1 MFLWGIKN
9 HQRQE
14 EQRQYINTLST
25 DPIFGIV
32 FAIYKVTNSRA
43 SRGHASLKVQDQTPM
58 GPKRVL
64 IVERS
69 KATREYLGRLVTMNG
84 FHAHAVKRQSEFLT
98 ALSREN
104 PDVVLLGSSIPMEQ
118 ISAFDEALERE
129 KKVLPIL
136 FVRNGK
142 KASGEREILHKARIS
157 SLPGNFHP
165 NDLKVAIEKLIQES
179 QDPNA
184 KALDSI
190 IVGKTPAMIKLKRQI
205 LDLAES
211 DLTVLVSGDSGTGKE
226 LVARA
231 IHRFSP
237 RADRPFVKVNSA
249 ALPTNLFE
257 SELFGFERGAFT
269 GACKTKP
276 GKFQLAH
283 SGTILLDEICEIP
296 LPMQG
301 KLLQVL
307 EDNEFSPLG
316 STTNTRIDAR
326 VLAATN
332 ANLTEMVS
340 RGQFRLDLYY
350 RVNVVSVHIPPLR
363 DRREDIDLLSDH
375 FLTKYAA
382 PNGKAHIYLSDRILE
397 QFHQYSWPGNVR
409 ELENV
414 IQAIATLG
422 NEESFYEK
430 ITKHGVAGVYRDK
443 KSPTKTADA
452 LTDSASRLLR
462 RYTLKELTNKIARQ
476 AETDTIVDVLSHT
489 EWNRTL
495 LSKMKAYKISPKE
508 HQLSEFHRQRESN
521 K

>member
-1 MFLWGIKN
+1 MCSGAL
-9 HQRQE
+9 QE
-14 EQRQYINTLST
+14 
-25 DPIFGIV
+25 
-32 FAIYKVTNSRA
+32 
-43 SRGHASLKVQDQTPM
+43 HASLNVQDQTPM
-58 GPKRVL
+58 EPKRVL

-84 FHAHAVKRQSEFLT
+84 FNAHAVKRQAEFLT
-98 ALSREN
+98 ALSRED
-104 PDVVLLGSSIPMEQ
+104 PDLVLLGSSIPMEQ
-118 ISAFDEALERE
+118 ISAFDETLERE
-129 KKVLPIL
+129 KKALPIL

-142 KASGEREILHKARIS
+142 KASGETKILHKAHVS

-179 QDPNA
+179 QGPNV

-190 IVGKTPAMIKLKRQI
+190 IVGKTRAMVKLKRQI

-211 DLTVLVSGDSGTGKE
+211 DLTVLICGESGTGKE

-363 DRREDIDLLSDH
+363 DRREDIDLLCDH

-382 PNGKAHIYLSDRILE
+382 PNGKAHTYLSDRLLK

-409 ELENV
+409 ELESV

-430 ITKHGVAGVYRDK
+430 IGNYGLSGVSRYGK
-443 KSPTKTADA
+443 GPTTTADA
-452 LTDSASRLLR
+452 LTGSASDLLT
-462 RYTLKELTNKIARQ
+462 RYTLKDLSRKAARQ
-476 AETDTIVDVLSHT
+476 AETHTILDVLSHT
-489 EWNRTL
+489 DWNRKRAAALLKTSYRTL
-495 LSKMKAYKISPKE
+495 LSKIKEYEIEQQGAPIAEAVDQSCWRAGSAYP
-508 HQLSEFHRQRESN
+508 LSADYLQSA
-521 K
+521 

>member
-1 MFLWGIKN
+1 
-9 HQRQE
+9 
-14 EQRQYINTLST
+14 
-25 DPIFGIV
+25 
-32 FAIYKVTNSRA
+32 
-43 SRGHASLKVQDQTPM
+43 
-58 GPKRVL
+58 
-64 IVERS
+64 
-69 KATREYLGRLVTMNG
+69 
-84 FHAHAVKRQSEFLT
+84 
-98 ALSREN
+98 
-104 PDVVLLGSSIPMEQ
+104 
-118 ISAFDEALERE
+118 
-129 KKVLPIL
+129 
-136 FVRNGK
+136 
-142 KASGEREILHKARIS
+142 
-157 SLPGNFHP
+157 
-165 NDLKVAIEKLIQES
+165 
-179 QDPNA
+179 
-184 KALDSI
+184 
-190 IVGKTPAMIKLKRQI
+190 
-205 LDLAES
+205 
-211 DLTVLVSGDSGTGKE
+211 LTVLICGESGTGKE

-231 IHRFSP
+231 MHRFSG

-332 ANLTEMVS
+332 ANLTELVS

-363 DRREDIDLLSDH
+363 DRREDIDLLCDH

-382 PNGKAHIYLSDRILE
+382 RNGKAYTGLTDRIRN
-397 QFHQYSWPGNVR
+397 QFYQYSWPGNVR

-430 ITKHGVAGVYRDK
+430 IGNYGLSGVSRYGKGPA
-443 KSPTKTADA
+443 TTADA
-452 LTDSASRLLR
+452 VTGSASDLLT
-462 RYTLKELTNKIARQ
+462 RYTLKDLSRKAARQ
-476 AETDTIVDVLSHT
+476 AETHTILDVLSHT
-489 EWNRTL
+489 DWNRKRAAALLKTSYRTL
-495 LSKMKAYKISPKE
+495 LSKIKEYEIEQQGTPIAEALDESSWRAGSAYPPSADYL
-508 HQLSEFHRQRESN
+508 QSA
-521 K
+521 

>member
-1 MFLWGIKN
+1 MDKN
-9 HQRQE
+9 THIFCQSNDFE
-14 EQRQYINTLST
+14 PYGVSPAICGVAGDSPDT
-25 DPIFGIV
+25 DCD
-32 FAIYKVTNSRA
+32 KVN
-43 SRGHASLKVQDQTPM
+43 
-58 GPKRVL
+58 
-64 IVERS
+64 
-69 KATREYLGRLVTMNG
+69 AT
-84 FHAHAVKRQSEFLT
+84 
-98 ALSREN
+98 
-104 PDVVLLGSSIPMEQ
+104 
-118 ISAFDEALERE
+118 
-129 KKVLPIL
+129 
-136 FVRNGK
+136 
-142 KASGEREILHKARIS
+142 
-157 SLPGNFHP
+157 
-165 NDLKVAIEKLIQES
+165 
-179 QDPNA
+179 
-184 KALDSI
+184 
-190 IVGKTPAMIKLKRQI
+190 IVGQTRAMVKLKRHI
-205 LDLAES
+205 LELAKS
-211 DLTVLVSGDSGTGKE
+211 DLTVLICGESGTGKE

-363 DRREDIDLLSDH
+363 DRKKDIDLLCDH

-382 PNGKAHIYLSDRILE
+382 PNGKAHIYLSDRLLE

-430 ITKHGVAGVYRDK
+430 TTKHGVAGVCRDK
-443 KSPTKTADA
+443 KGPTKTADA
-452 LTDSASRLLR
+452 LMDSASRLLR

-476 AETDTIVDVLSHT
+476 AETDTILEVLCHT
-489 EWNRTL
+489 EWNRKKAAALLKTSYRTL

-508 HQLSEFHRQRESN
+508 HQLSEFHRERESN
-521 K
+521 NG

>member
-1 MFLWGIKN
+1 MHDNAHIFCQSNDFEPYGVGPAIFSVAGDS
-9 HQRQE
+9 RD
-14 EQRQYINTLST
+14 T
-25 DPIFGIV
+25 DSD
-32 FAIYKVTNSRA
+32 K
-43 SRGHASLKVQDQTPM
+43 L
-58 GPKRVL
+58 
-64 IVERS
+64 
-69 KATREYLGRLVTMNG
+69 NG
-84 FHAHAVKRQSEFLT
+84 T
-98 ALSREN
+98 
-104 PDVVLLGSSIPMEQ
+104 
-118 ISAFDEALERE
+118 
-129 KKVLPIL
+129 
-136 FVRNGK
+136 
-142 KASGEREILHKARIS
+142 
-157 SLPGNFHP
+157 
-165 NDLKVAIEKLIQES
+165 
-179 QDPNA
+179 
-184 KALDSI
+184 
-190 IVGKTPAMIKLKRQI
+190 IVGQTRAMVKLKQHI
-205 LDLAES
+205 LSLGKS
-211 DLTVLVSGDSGTGKE
+211 DLTVLICGESGTGKE

-269 GACKTKP
+269 GARKTKP

-363 DRREDIDLLSDH
+363 DRREDIDLLCDH

-382 PNGKAHIYLSDRILE
+382 PNGKAHTYLSDRLLK

-409 ELENV
+409 ELESV

-430 ITKHGVAGVYRDK
+430 IGNYGLSGVSRYGK
-443 KSPTKTADA
+443 GPTTTADA
-452 LTDSASRLLR
+452 LTGSASDLLT
-462 RYTLKELTNKIARQ
+462 RYTLKDLSRKAARQ
-476 AETDTIVDVLSHT
+476 AETHTILDVLSHT
-489 EWNRTL
+489 DWNRKRAAALLKTSYRTL
-495 LSKMKAYKISPKE
+495 LSKMKAYKLSPKE
-508 HQLSEFHRQRESN
+508 HQLSKFHRQRESN
-521 K
+521 N

>member
-1 MFLWGIKN
+1 MSVK
-9 HQRQE
+9 
-14 EQRQYINTLST
+14 
-25 DPIFGIV
+25 
-32 FAIYKVTNSRA
+32 
-43 SRGHASLKVQDQTPM
+43 DQTPM
-58 GPKRVL
+58 ETKKVL
-64 IVERS
+64 IVERL
-69 KATREYLGRLVTMNG
+69 KAAREYLSGLVRMNG
-84 FHAHAVKRQSEFLT
+84 FHAHAVKRQGEFLT

-104 PDVVLLGSSIPMEQ
+104 PDLLLLGSSIGMEQ

-129 KKVLPIL
+129 KKVIPIL
-136 FVRNGK
+136 FIRNGK
-142 KASGEREILHKARIS
+142 KMSGETRILNKAKTS

-179 QDPNA
+179 HDPNV

-190 IVGKTPAMIKLKRQI
+190 IVGRAPAMVKLKRHI
-205 LDLAES
+205 VDLAKS
-211 DLTVLVSGDSGTGKE
+211 DLTVLVSGQSGTGKE

-269 GACKTKP
+269 GACKKKP

-296 LPMQG
+296 LYMQG

-332 ANLTEMVS
+332 VNLSEMVS

-350 RVNVVSVHIPPLR
+350 RVNVVSVHIPALKNR
-363 DRREDIDLLSDH
+363 KQDIDLLCDH
-375 FLTKYAA
+375 FLRKYSDR
-382 PNGKAHIYLSDRILE
+382 NGKAQRPLSDRLRE
-397 QFHQYSWPGNVR
+397 QFYQYSWPGNVR

-430 ITKHGVAGVYRDK
+430 IGNYGLSGVSRHRKGRGTTAH
-443 KSPTKTADA
+443 SPIG
-452 LTDSASRLLR
+452 SASNLLT
-462 RYTLKELTNKIARQ
+462 RYTLKELSKKAARQ
-476 AETDTIVDVLSHT
+476 AETDTILDVLSHT
-489 EWNRTL
+489 DWNRKRAAALLKTSYRTL
-495 LSKMKAYKISPKE
+495 LSKIKEYEIEQQGGPMEEAVDPGSWQAASAYP
-508 HQLSEFHRQRESN
+508 LSSDYLQCA
-521 K
+521 

>member
-1 MFLWGIKN
+1 M
-9 HQRQE
+9 E
-14 EQRQYINTLST
+14 
-25 DPIFGIV
+25 
-32 FAIYKVTNSRA
+32 
-43 SRGHASLKVQDQTPM
+43 
-58 GPKRVL
+58 PKRVL
-64 IVERS
+64 IVERL
-69 KATREYLGRLVTMNG
+69 KAAREYLSGLVRMNG
-84 FHAHAVKRQSEFLT
+84 FHAHAVKRQGEFLT

-104 PDVVLLGSSIPMEQ
+104 PDLLLLGSSIGVEQ
-118 ISAFDEALERE
+118 IGAFDEALERE

-136 FVRNGK
+136 FIRNGK
-142 KASGEREILHKARIS
+142 KVSAERQILSKANTS

-165 NDLKVAIEKLIQES
+165 NDLKVAIEKLIQAS
-179 QDPNA
+179 HDPNG

-190 IVGKTPAMIKLKRQI
+190 IVGKAPAMVKLKRHI
-205 LDLAES
+205 LDLAKS
-211 DLTVLVSGDSGTGKE
+211 DLTILVSGESGTGKE

-269 GACKTKP
+269 GACKKKP

-296 LPMQG
+296 LSMQG

-332 ANLTEMVS
+332 VNLSEMVS

-350 RVNVVSVHIPPLR
+350 RVNVVSVHIPSLK
-363 DRREDIDLLSDH
+363 DHKEDLDLLCDH
-375 FLTKYAA
+375 FLRKYAA
-382 PNGKAHIYLSDRILE
+382 RNGKASRPLSDRIRE
-397 QFHQYSWPGNVR
+397 QFYQYSWPGNVR

-422 NEESFYEK
+422 NEENFYEK
-430 ITKHGVAGVYRDK
+430 VGNHGLSGVSRHRK
-443 KSPTKTADA
+443 GPTMTADT
-452 LTDSASRLLR
+452 LTGNGSNLLT
-462 RYTLKELTNKIARQ
+462 RYTLKELSKKAARQ
-476 AETDTIVDVLSHT
+476 AETDTILDVLSHT
-489 EWNRTL
+489 DWNRKRAAALLKTSYRTL
-495 LSKMKAYKISPKE
+495 LSKIKEYEIEQQGVPMEEAIDRTSWQAASAYP
-508 HQLSEFHRQRESN
+508 LSSDYLQCA
-521 K
+521 

>member
-1 MFLWGIKN
+1 M
-9 HQRQE
+9 E
-14 EQRQYINTLST
+14 
-25 DPIFGIV
+25 
-32 FAIYKVTNSRA
+32 
-43 SRGHASLKVQDQTPM
+43 
-58 GPKRVL
+58 PKRVL

-84 FHAHAVKRQSEFLT
+84 FNVHAVKRQGEFLT

-104 PDVVLLGSSIPMEQ
+104 PDLVLLGSSIPMEQ

-129 KKVLPIL
+129 KKALPIL

-142 KASGEREILHKARIS
+142 KASGERKILHNAHIS

-190 IVGKTPAMIKLKRQI
+190 IVGNTLAMVKLKRQI
-205 LDLAES
+205 LDLAKS
-211 DLTVLVSGDSGTGKE
+211 DLTVLICGESGTGKE

-231 IHRFSP
+231 MHRFSG

-340 RGQFRLDLYY
+340 RGRFRLDLYY

-363 DRREDIDLLSDH
+363 DRREDIDLLCNH

-382 PNGKAHIYLSDRILE
+382 RNGKAYTGLTDRIRN
-397 QFHQYSWPGNVR
+397 QFYQYSWPGNVR

-422 NEESFYEK
+422 NEESFCEK
-430 ITKHGVAGVYRDK
+430 ITKHGVRGVCREK
-443 KSPTKTADA
+443 KGGSTKTDDA

-462 RYTLKELTNKIARQ
+462 RYTLRELTNKIARQ

-489 EWNRTL
+489 EWNRKKAAALLKTSYRTL

-508 HQLSEFHRQRESN
+508 HQLSESHRQRGSN
-521 K
+521 N

>member
-1 MFLWGIKN
+1 MCSGAL
-9 HQRQE
+9 QE
-14 EQRQYINTLST
+14 
-25 DPIFGIV
+25 
-32 FAIYKVTNSRA
+32 
-43 SRGHASLKVQDQTPM
+43 HASLNVQDQTPM
-58 GPKRVL
+58 EPKRVL
-64 IVERS
+64 IVERLE
-69 KATREYLGRLVTMNG
+69 ATREYLGRLVTMNG
-84 FHAHAVKRQSEFLT
+84 FNAHAVKRQGEFLT

-104 PDVVLLGSSIPMEQ
+104 PDLVLLGSSIPMEQ

-129 KKVLPIL
+129 EKGIPIL
-136 FVRNGK
+136 FIRNGK
-142 KASGEREILHKARIS
+142 KMSGETKILNKAKTS

-190 IVGKTPAMIKLKRQI
+190 IVGKTRAMVKLKRQI

-211 DLTVLVSGDSGTGKE
+211 DLTVLICGESGTGKE

-296 LPMQG
+296 LAMQG

-316 STTNTRIDAR
+316 STTNTRTDAR

-363 DRREDIDLLSDH
+363 DRREDIDLLCDH

-382 PNGKAHIYLSDRILE
+382 PNGKAHIYLSDRLLE
-397 QFHQYSWPGNVR
+397 QFYQYSWPGNVR

-430 ITKHGVAGVYRDK
+430 IGNYGLSGVSRHRKG
-443 KSPTKTADA
+443 PMTTADA
-452 LTDSASRLLR
+452 LTGSASNLLT
-462 RYTLKELTNKIARQ
+462 RYTLKELSRKAARQ
-476 AETDTIVDVLSHT
+476 AETHTILDVLSHT
-489 EWNRTL
+489 DWNRKRAAALLKTSYRSL

-508 HQLSEFHRQRESN
+508 HQF
-521 K
+521 